1 MSLGIVNYTVKDFKG
16 EPVGN
21 GYFDACAC
29 IAISLKILY
38 GLNDNKS
45 QDQGIHSLDQ
55 ETKQSVLNAVKN
67 RIEDMDEDDQ
77 EDLNKQYLILE

>member
-21 GYFDACAC
+21 GYFDVCAC
-29 IAISLKILY
+29 IAVTLKMLY

-45 QDQGIHSLDQ
+45 QDQGIH
-55 ETKQSVLNAVKN
+55 
-67 RIEDMDEDDQ
+67 
-77 EDLNKQYLILE
+77 